1 MKSDRYDNEL
11 RVKAMRR
18 SCRGEP
24 PFSKGSIHLAEKI
37 NKSKGTIK

>member
-1 MKSDRYDNEL
+1 MKSDRYNNEQ

-24 PFSKGSIHLAEKI
+24 RLINGSIHRKEKI
-37 NKSKGTIK
+37 NKLKGTII